1 MTTKQQLVEL
11 FDLPRR
17 TEKPRERGL
26 TMVIDNGMGESRVR
40 ALLEEG
46 ADCIDYIKLGWA
58 SALVTPE
65 LLAKVNQYQ
74 SAGVPVCLGG
84 TFFELAHVKNRVNE
98 YCAFARDLGIT
109 MLEVSDGSVEMERAE
124 KLSYIETLAKDF
136 RVLSEYGS
144 KDGAVVHAP
153 NKWVRNMVL
162 ELDAGA
168 WKSVAEG
175 RESGTAG
182 LFRETMELRSGLVDE
197 IVEVIEPDRLIWET
211 PMKHQQVLFIQRFG
225 ANVNLGNIPHD
236 SVIALESL
244 RLGLRMD
251 TLMHFHAH
259 S

>member
-1 MTTKQQLVEL
+1 MTSKQELADL
-11 FDLPRR
+11 FDLPQR
-17 TEKPRERGL
+17 TDKPRKRGI
-26 TMVIDNGMGESRVR
+26 TMVIDNGMGETRAR

-46 ADCIDYIKLGWA
+46 AEYIDYVKLGWA
-58 SALVTPE
+58 SSLVTPG
-65 LLAKVNQYQ
+65 LRAKVAQYQ

-84 TFFELAHVKNRVNE
+84 TFFELAHVKNRVKE
-98 YCAFARDLGIT
+98 YCAFARDLGIG
-109 MLEVSDGSVEMERAE
+109 MLEVSDGSIEMEKGE
-124 KLSYIETLAKDF
+124 KLRYIESLARDF

-153 NKWVRNMVL
+153 NKWVRNMIR

-182 LFRETMELRSGLVDE
+182 LFRETTELRSGLVDE
-197 IVEVIEPDRLIWET
+197 IVEEIDPDRLIWET

-225 ANVNLGNIPHD
+225 ANVNLGNIAHD

-251 TLMHFHAH
+251 TLMRFHGTE
-259 S
+259 